1 MEKEKIERINALARK
16 QKAEGLT
23 PEEREEQ
30 KALRAEYLLAIR
42 KSLTGTLENT
52 VFLRPDGTQII
63 PHKK

>member
-16 QKAEGLT
+16 QKA
-23 PEEREEQ
+23 EEREEQ